1 MLQSLAIKNIVLIDA
16 LTIDFSAGLTALTGE
31 TGAGKSILLDALG
44 LALGERSDAGLVRA
58 GADSA
63 SVTATFSCPP
73 AARAI
78 LTEHAI
84 DNVDELVLRR
94 TLGKD
99 GKSKA
104 FVNDTPV
111 TVTLL
116 KELAAHLIEIE
127 GQFGVHA
134 LLQRERHRQLLD
146 VFGGHAVQ
154 PVQQAFAVLQSA
166 RAALAELNDN
176 RIAAEREQSWLEA
189 SAAELR
195 ELAAQDNEE
204 DELLARRHALQSRE
218 KILQHLQA
226 AWGALAGDSGAEIQL
241 SGAQRALQRLA
252 DILPDAST
260 SALAALDRA
269 TSDIAEA
276 VRVLETEQE
285 RVAGGGMDLEAVE
298 DRLYKIRAA
307 ARKFQC
313 SPATLP
319 ALAAEYEQKLALI
332 TDFGAQLKA
341 AQHAEQAALQ
351 TYTKLAN
358 ALTAARK
365 KTAAQFDAAVMAE
378 LPPLKLAAATFT
390 TDITPLADS
399 SADGMD
405 TVTFTVSM
413 NPGSTATPLHKT
425 ASGGE
430 LARMLL
436 ALKVVLAIANP
447 VPTLVFDEA
456 DTGLGGATA
465 SAVGERFTRLAS
477 DIQVIVITHSPQV
490 AAIATSHYK
499 ISKLESKSA
508 VATRVVLLNTD
519 ERREEVARML
529 AGNTITEAARAAADA
544 LLGSS
549 APNSTKKKRA

>member
-16 LTIDFSAGLTALTGE
+16 LTLDFSAGLTALTGE

-63 SVTATFSCPP
+63 GVTATFTTPQSV
-73 AARAI
+73 RAL
-78 LTEHAI
+78 LTDHGI
-84 DNVDELVLRR
+84 DTADELVLRR
-94 TLGKD
+94 TLAKD

-116 KELAAHLIEIE
+116 KELATHLIEIE

-146 VFGGHAVQ
+146 SFGNHDVQ
-154 PVQQAFAVLQSA
+154 PVRDAYTALHAA
-166 RAALAELNDN
+166 RTALAALEESRA
-176 RIAAEREQSWLEA
+176 AAEREQAWVEA
-189 SAAELR
+189 SAKELR
-195 ELAAQDNEE
+195 ELAPHENEE
-204 DELLARRHALQSRE
+204 DDLLARRHALQSRE

-226 AWGALAGDSGAEIQL
+226 AWGALASDGGAEIQI

-252 DILPDAST
+252 DILPES
-260 SALAALDRA
+260 SATAMAALDRA
-269 TSDIAEA
+269 ATYIADA
-276 VRVLETEQE
+276 VRILETEQE

-313 SPATLP
+313 TPAALP
-319 ALAAEYEQKLALI
+319 ALAAEYEQKLALV
-332 TDFGAQLKA
+332 TDFGSQFKA
-341 AQHAEQAALQ
+341 AQQAVQAALQ
-351 TYTKLAN
+351 QYQKSAA
-358 ALTAARK
+358 ALSAARQ
-365 KTAAQFDAAVMAE
+365 KTAKQFDAAVMAE
-378 LPPLKLAAATFT
+378 LPPLKLAAAQF
-390 TDITPLADS
+390 ITELTALSEPA
-399 SADGMD
+399 ADGIES
-405 TVTFTVSM
+405 VTFTAAM
-413 NPGSTATPLHKT
+413 NPGSAPTPLHKT

-436 ALKVVLAIANP
+436 ALKVVLANANP
-447 VPTLVFDEA
+447 VPTLIFDEA

-465 SAVGERFTRLAS
+465 SAVGERLTRLAGN
-477 DIQVIVITHSPQV
+477 IQVIVITHSPQV
-490 AAIATSHYK
+490 AAMAGSHFK

-508 VATRVVLLNTD
+508 TATRVVMLNVD

-529 AGNTITEAARAAADA
+529 AGSTVTDAARAAADA
-544 LLGSS
+544 LLKP
-549 APNSTKKKRA
+549 AAKPKKKSA